1 MLYSNIP
8 EGKQDMTPTTNI
20 LDVLPDG
27 TITRASFSVPAI
39 INVLL
44 TRSNPDEQFTITSC
58 DVWSRD
64 EEELAKVV
72 SLIQNTMRELDID
85 IMIPVVNSK

>member
-1 MLYSNIP
+1 
-8 EGKQDMTPTTNI
+8 MTPTTNI

-27 TITRASFSVPAI
+27 TIKRVSFSIPAI

-44 TRSNPDEQFTITSC
+44 TRSNHDEQFSITSC

-64 EEELAKVV
+64 EEELAEAV
-72 SLIQNTMRELDID
+72 SHIQKAMRGLDID
-85 IMIPVVNSK
+85 VMIPIVSKGEIWKK